1 MEKRRIGED
10 AVKTLVREIQAQE
23 VLMQKFA
30 VRVLSSHLQEMLCT
44 IQSNCDMAEISKC
57 DQVSARPTAQ
67 VQNRMP
73 P

>member
-1 MEKRRIGED
+1 MEKRRISED

-44 IQSNCDMAEISKC
+44 IQSNCAHGRDLEM
-57 DQVSARPTAQ
+57 
-67 VQNRMP
+67 
-73 P
+73 

>member
-1 MEKRRIGED
+1 
-10 AVKTLVREIQAQE
+10 
-23 VLMQKFA
+23 
-30 VRVLSSHLQEMLCT
+30 VLSSHLQEMLCT